1 MSDFKKIDENL
12 RNNPFGSKLD
22 LGVYGKENNSNSFFI
37 DITAIVLSIVWVIF
51 SILFLTFREKT
62 NLNSSSET
70 SFIINCLAVFV
81 PVAMIATISMSLKI
95 SRKLKEQTIKLQTEI
110 DALRRTYVTQQQV
123 SGLSVKSNAERQND
137 EATKLSQKT
146 ETEVA
151 QFSTRRDLNDEQIK
165 NPALK
170 KTKPSFLKEEPLLP
184 LEEDNNALNRPN
196 TLISVG
202 EFIRAANFPD
212 DENDKEG
219 LSSLRKALL
228 DRDLAKLLH
237 AAQDS
242 LRIMSED
249 GVYIDSIQFKTGKV
263 ELWRNFGNGK
273 RGKKLSGILNFD
285 DDTNLQKVNSRFKE
299 DTVFKDVTHHF
310 LRQFDLIFTEFSK
323 NASDDE
329 ILQFSKTRTALV
341 FLILANIAGTF
352 D

>member
-1 MSDFKKIDENL
+1 MSNFKKIEENL
-12 RNNPFGSKLD
+12 RNKSFGSKLD

-37 DITAIVLSIVWVIF
+37 DITAIVLSIAWVVF
-51 SILFLTFREKT
+51 SIFFLTFREKT
-62 NLNSSSET
+62 SLNSPSET
-70 SFIINCLAVFV
+70 SFILNCMAVFV

-95 SRKLKEQTIKLQTEI
+95 SKKLKEQTIKFQTEI

-123 SGLSVKSNAERQND
+123 SGLSVRSNAERQND
-137 EATKLSQKT
+137 EVTKSSQKT

-151 QFSTRRDLNDEQIK
+151 KFSSRRDLNNDHIE
-165 NPALK
+165 NLALR

-219 LSSLRKALL
+219 LRSLRKALL

-263 ELWRNFGNGK
+263 ELWRNFGNGT
-273 RGKKLSGILNFD
+273 RGKKLSGIVNFD
-285 DDTNLQKVNSRFKE
+285 NNTNLQKVNSRFKN

-323 NASDDE
+323 SASDDE

-341 FLILANIAGTF
+341 FLILADLAGTF

>member
-1 MSDFKKIDENL
+1 MSNFKKIDENL
-12 RNNPFGSKLD
+12 RNKSFGSKLD

-37 DITAIVLSIVWVIF
+37 DIIAIVLSIAWVVF
-51 SILFLTFREKT
+51 SIFFLTFREKT
-62 NLNSSSET
+62 SLNSPSET
-70 SFIINCLAVFV
+70 SFILDCMAVFV
-81 PVAMIATISMSLKI
+81 PVAMIATISMSLKV
-95 SRKLKEQTIKLQTEI
+95 SRKLEEQTIKHQNEI

-123 SGLSVKSNAERQND
+123 SGFSVKSTAERQYD
-137 EATKLSQKT
+137 ESTMVREKA
-146 ETEVA
+146 ETGVA
-151 QFSTRRDLNDEQIK
+151 KFSTRRDLNDDHIK
-165 NPALK
+165 NPALR

-184 LEEDNNALNRPN
+184 LEEDNTTLDEPN
-196 TLISVG
+196 TLLSVG
-202 EFIRAANFPD
+202 EFIKAANFPD
-212 DENDKEG
+212 DENDQEG

-249 GVYIDSIQFKTGKV
+249 GIYIDSIEFKTGKV
-263 ELWRNFGNGK
+263 ELWRSFGNGT
-273 RGKKLSGILNFD
+273 RGKKLSGIVNFYNN
-285 DDTNLQKVNSRFKE
+285 TNLQKVNSRFKN

-341 FLILANIAGTF
+341 FLILADLAGTF